1 MKPKITYL
9 MRGIACLL
17 VSIMCITFLVPTA
30 SALDIRAASAF
41 VMDAQTGECLYEYN
55 GDVARVPASMTKVLT
70 AYIVYQ
76 ELEKGTL
83 SWDTPISISH
93 NVAVKSRDSSY
104 PMAVPLTEGKTYTV
118 DTLMH
123 LIMIPSASASCI
135 AMAEHISGSES
146 AFVERM
152 NQTAK
157 TLGLSATYY
166 NCHGARVNYITPRSQ
181 AMLTRRFLEDYPDI
195 LRITS
200 KSGVSFNGKWYNNTN
215 HLLNTMEPY
224 EGLDGFK
231 TGTISQA
238 GYCVTTTAERNGRRV
253 ISVVMKSTSDAQ
265 RFQDSRQLLDY
276 GFAEI
281 AKRDASRQ
289 TTALA
294 IIAQPNEVRPFE
306 PFQVTAQLTGVS
318 APYITNAQWYVNDEP
333 VAGYG
338 NSYFQVTNG
347 KTTTLEYT
355 LDTLETTTAQIR
367 LSLTMPDG
375 TTRSV
380 QTELQVAPVELNLD
394 ASLNLERADIYP
406 GKVVTIRA
414 DVTSTANLPEITV
427 PVQWE
432 LNGDMVLDAPQSVTL
447 QNGYGTVDF
456 DWIAPQ
462 DGRYEL
468 TVYIGNE
475 QISETQLKADLR
487 VA

>member
-41 VMDAQTGECLYEYN
+41 VMDEQTGECLYEYN

-166 NCHGARVNYITPRSQ
+166 NCHGAR
-181 AMLTRRFLEDYPDI
+181 
-195 LRITS
+195 
-200 KSGVSFNGKWYNNTN
+200 
-215 HLLNTMEPY
+215 
-224 EGLDGFK
+224 
-231 TGTISQA
+231 
-238 GYCVTTTAERNGRRV
+238 
-253 ISVVMKSTSDAQ
+253 
-265 RFQDSRQLLDY
+265 
-276 GFAEI
+276 
-281 AKRDASRQ
+281 
-289 TTALA
+289 
-294 IIAQPNEVRPFE
+294 
-306 PFQVTAQLTGVS
+306 
-318 APYITNAQWYVNDEP
+318 
-333 VAGYG
+333 
-338 NSYFQVTNG
+338 
-347 KTTTLEYT
+347 
-355 LDTLETTTAQIR
+355 ET
-367 LSLTMPDG
+367 
-375 TTRSV
+375 
-380 QTELQVAPVELNLD
+380 
-394 ASLNLERADIYP
+394 
-406 GKVVTIRA
+406 
-414 DVTSTANLPEITV
+414 
-427 PVQWE
+427 
-432 LNGDMVLDAPQSVTL
+432 
-447 QNGYGTVDF
+447 
-456 DWIAPQ
+456 
-462 DGRYEL
+462 
-468 TVYIGNE
+468 
-475 QISETQLKADLR
+475 
-487 VA
+487 

>member
-294 IIAQPNEVRPFE
+294 ITAQPNEIRPFE

>member
-215 HLLNTMEPY
+215 NLLNTMEPY

>member
-447 QNGYGTVDF
+447 QNGHGTVDF

>member
-294 IIAQPNEVRPFE
+294 ITAQPNEIRPFE

-375 TTRSV
+375 TTRSL

>member
-367 LSLTMPDG
+367 LSLTMSDG

>member
-41 VMDAQTGECLYEYN
+41 VMDAQTGECLNEYN

-281 AKRDASRQ
+281 AKRHASRQ

-294 IIAQPNEVRPFE
+294 ITAQPNEIRPFE